1 MGPTQT
7 AIGTQTL
14 AARLKADL
22 KKAFGDR
29 LRGVVLYGSEARHD
43 ATPES
48 DIDLLVLLASPVT
61 LGRDLWTCVD
71 ALYPLQ
77 LEIGRPIHAL
87 PVDATVYEKG
97 EYALYRNARRDGVL
111 V

>member
-7 AIGTQTL
+7 AADTQTL
-14 AARLKADL
+14 AARLKAHL
-22 KKAFGDR
+22 QKAFGDR
-29 LRGVVLYGSEARHD
+29 LRGVVLYGSEARRD

-48 DIDLLVLLASPVT
+48 DIDLLVLLAGPVA
-61 LGRDLWTCVD
+61 LGQDLWTCID

-77 LEIGRPIHAL
+77 LEMGRPIHPL
-87 PVDATVYEKG
+87 PVDAKVYEKG